1 MIDLYY
7 ANSGNSLRAL
17 IALEEGGSAFRG
29 HKLDLLRN
37 EHRTPEF
44 LALNPVGA
52 VPVMIDHRTDGEP
65 IVLSQSGAIMLHV
78 AERTGRLI
86 PPDPRRRLA
95 ALQWFMLAVSDAN
108 PASAALLYVGRDVP
122 DATPATTAFLE
133 GRLLN
138 IMRGC
143 ETRLTGRDFLADELS
158 LADLALFPVV
168 RMRRGLL
175 EGAGGFDRLLGW
187 ADRIAALPSVI
198 RAVGHL

>member
-1 MIDLYY
+1 
-7 ANSGNSLRAL
+7 
-17 IALEEGGSAFRG
+17 
-29 HKLDLLRN
+29 
-37 EHRTPEF
+37 
-44 LALNPVGA
+44 
-52 VPVMIDHRTDGEP
+52 
-65 IVLSQSGAIMLHV
+65 MLHV

-175 EGAGGFDRLLGW
+175 EGAGGLGRLLGW

>member
-52 VPVMIDHRTDGEP
+52 VPVMVDHRTDGEP

-78 AERTGRLI
+78 AERTAHLI
-86 PPDPRRRLA
+86 PTDSRRRLA

-122 DATPATTAFLE
+122 DATAATTGFLE

-143 ETRLTGRDFLADELS
+143 ETRLAGRDFLADELS

-175 EGAGGFDRLLGW
+175 EGTGGFDRLLGW
-187 ADRIAALPSVI
+187 ADRIAALPSVV